1 MTKPARDWLDEDDE
15 IERLPDVLPLPVPT
29 RPPRSIDAQVRN
41 VADGRRKLADLE
53 FVMRMVRQEFEDSNL
68 DITQHIN
75 NLKKEVHE
83 GEETLKTMALVRH
96 RETGEVH
103 LAPGVKIRR
112 VIQVDYDSAD
122 AIEWCK
128 AHDEAAGCLKLDTA
142 KFGSLAKALSLP
154 FVTKETVSQVT
165 LSRDLDAELK
175 GAAA

>member
-1 MTKPARDWLDEDDE
+1 MADPARDWTDDPDEAPETTRVSPLE
-15 IERLPDVLPLPVPT
+15 IHA
-29 RPPRSIDAQVRN
+29 PRSIDQQVRN

-53 FVMRMVRQEFEDSNL
+53 SVMRQKRQVFEDNNL
-68 DITQHIN
+68 DLTQHIN
-75 NLKKEVHE
+75 RLKKEVHE

-96 RETGEVH
+96 KETGELH

-112 VIQVDYDSAD
+112 VVQVDYDAED

-128 AHDEAAGCLKLDTA
+128 AHDEAAGCLKLDVS
-142 KFGSLAKALSLP
+142 KFSSLAKALSLP

-165 LSRDLDAELK
+165 LSRDLDVELK